1 MKNLNSM
8 KQSIKPFSLIL
19 LLLSLMIGCSS
30 NSYEKTIKK
39 ELARGI
45 TIDSMPF
52 GLKLGN
58 SKKDFY
64 ERCWALNK
72 TGVITQGPG
81 NEYAR
86 HYMEP
91 KDEKGK
97 RIDMLFFGIFDEYD
111 KMTGMK
117 MEFSY
122 TGWSP
127 WAKEYQSEVLKE
139 AIEDTLM
146 KWFPGNE
153 FKDVDLKIEDVFASY
168 KIEANLKFKLFKI
181 DDRQIG
187 VRIEQINP

>member
-1 MKNLNSM
+1 
-8 KQSIKPFSLIL
+8 
-19 LLLSLMIGCSS
+19 
-30 NSYEKTIKK
+30 
-39 ELARGI
+39 
-45 TIDSMPF
+45 MPF

-64 ERCWALNK
+64 DRCWELNK
-72 TGVITQGPG
+72 SGVITQGPG

-91 KDEKGK
+91 KEEKGK
-97 RIDMLFFGIFDEYD
+97 RIDMLFFGIFDKYD

-127 WAKEYQSEVLKE
+127 WAKDYKAEILKE
-139 AIEDTLM
+139 AVEDTLL
-146 KWFPGNE
+146 KWFPGND
-153 FKDVDLKIEDVFASY
+153 FKDVDLGIDDVFASY

-187 VRIEQINP
+187 VRIEQIKP

>member
-1 MKNLNSM
+1 MKKLNFM
-8 KQSIKPFSLIL
+8 KKLIKSFSFIIL
-19 LLLSLMIGCSS
+19 LLFLMIGCNS

-45 TIDSMPF
+45 KIDSMPF

-64 ERCWALNK
+64 DRCWELNK
-72 TGVITQGPG
+72 SGVVTQGPG
-81 NEYAR
+81 NAYAR

-91 KDEKGK
+91 KEEKGK
-97 RIDMLFFGIFDEYD
+97 RIDMLFFGIFDKYD

-127 WAKEYQSEVLKE
+127 WAKDYQAEILKE

-146 KWFPGNE
+146 KWFPGND
-153 FKDVDLKIEDVFASY
+153 FKDVDIEIDDVFASY

-187 VRIEQINP
+187 VRIEQIKP

>member
-19 LLLSLMIGCSS
+19 LLLSLMIGCNT

>member
-1 MKNLNSM
+1 MKKLNSM
-8 KQSIKPFSLIL
+8 KQSIKPFTLVIML
-19 LLLSLMIGCSS
+19 LLLMIGCNSS
-30 NSYEKTIKK
+30 SYENTIKK

-72 TGVITQGPG
+72 SGVVTQGPG
-81 NEYAR
+81 NAYAR
-86 HYMEP
+86 YYMEP
-91 KDEKGK
+91 KDEKEK
-97 RIDMLFFGIFDEYD
+97 RIDMLFFGIFDKND

-139 AIEDTLM
+139 AIRHPTEM
-146 KWFPGNE
+146 VPRK
-153 FKDVDLKIEDVFASY
+153 
-168 KIEANLKFKLFKI
+168 
-181 DDRQIG
+181 
-187 VRIEQINP
+187 

>member
-1 MKNLNSM
+1 M

-19 LLLSLMIGCSS
+19 LLLSLMIGCNS

>member
-1 MKNLNSM
+1 MKKLNSM

-19 LLLSLMIGCSS
+19 FLLSLMIGCNS

-97 RIDMLFFGIFDEYD
+97 RIDMLFFGIFDDYD

>member
-19 LLLSLMIGCSS
+19 LLLSLMIGCNS
-30 NSYEKTIKK
+30 NSYEKKIKK

>member
-1 MKNLNSM
+1 
-8 KQSIKPFSLIL
+8 
-19 LLLSLMIGCSS
+19 MIGCNS
-30 NSYEKTIKK
+30 NSYENTIKK

-91 KDEKGK
+91 KDENGK
-97 RIDMLFFGIFDEYD
+97 RVDMLFFGIFDKYD

-127 WAKEYQSEVLKE
+127 WAKEYQSEFLKE